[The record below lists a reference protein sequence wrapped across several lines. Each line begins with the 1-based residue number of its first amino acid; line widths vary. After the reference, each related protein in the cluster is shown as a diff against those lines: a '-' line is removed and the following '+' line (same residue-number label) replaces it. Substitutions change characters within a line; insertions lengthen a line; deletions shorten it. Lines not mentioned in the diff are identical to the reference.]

1 MTKKNQ
7 TNKSGRVKR
16 QNIFNTITGAVRFA
30 LFWLMVVVQLPI
42 IFILPRGRMSVRYM
56 SIFMKILLVLSG
68 IKTRVHGTLSNARPL
83 VVVSNHI
90 SLFEIATFPVVF
102 GGSLVS
108 KKEVASWP
116 LVGWVARKFGVV
128 FVDRRP
134 SHAREALANVQ
145 NEVAKITYPLFIFP
159 EGTTTNGAYVK
170 PFKSSLFNFVE
181 NSNVTVQ
188 PVVVNYRHR
197 NGAALSEDDLAQ
209 HFAYFDNKKM
219 ETGPLAKRE
228 RSAFSQVFHVMV
240 LGGFTVEIT
249 VLPAPDLSGMDRK
262 QIADILQ
269 KIVSGRY
276 MELKDAPPRN

>member
-1 MTKKNQ
+1 MARKLKQ
-7 TNKSGRVKR
+7 TPL
-16 QNIFNTITGAVRFA
+16 NTVTGAVRFA
-30 LFWLMVVVQLPI
+30 LFWLMVLIQLPI
-42 IFILPRGRMSVRYM
+42 IFILPRGKWSVRYM
-56 SIFMKILLVLSG
+56 SVFMKILLVLSG
-68 IKTRVHGTLSNARPL
+68 IKTRVHGNLSDKRPL
-83 VVVSNHI
+83 LVISNHI

-108 KKEVASWP
+108 KKEVESWP
-116 LVGWVARKFGVV
+116 LVGWVSRKFGVV

-145 NEVAKITYPLFIFP
+145 NEVAKVTYPLFIFP

-181 NSNVTVQ
+181 NSDVTVQ

-197 NGAALSEDDLAQ
+197 DGSVISADDLAQ

-219 ETGPLAKRE
+219 DMGPLAARE

-240 LGGFTVEIT
+240 MGGFMVEIT
-249 VLPAPDLSGMDRK
+249 VLPPPPLAGMDRK
-262 QIADILQ
+262 QIAETLQ
-269 KIVSGRY
+269 QIVSDKY
-276 MELKDAPPRN
+276 MELKDKTKDL

>member
-1 MTKKNQ
+1 MARKLKQ
-7 TNKSGRVKR
+7 TP
-16 QNIFNTITGAVRFA
+16 FNTITGTVRFA
-30 LFWLMVVVQLPI
+30 LFWLMVVIQLPI
-42 IFILPRGRMSVRYM
+42 IFLLPRGKWSVRYM
-56 SIFMKILLVLSG
+56 SVFMKILLILSG
-68 IKTRVHGTLSNARPL
+68 IKTSVHGKLSDKRPL
-83 VVVSNHI
+83 LVISNHI

-108 KKEVASWP
+108 KKEVRDWP
-116 LVGWVARKFGVV
+116 LVGWVANKFGVV

-145 NEVAKITYPLFIFP
+145 NEVAKVKYPLFIFP

-181 NSNVTVQ
+181 NSDVTVQ

-197 NGAALSEDDLAQ
+197 DGTVMSADDLAQ

-219 ETGPLAKRE
+219 EQGPLAKRE

-240 LGGFTVEIT
+240 LGGFKVEIT
-249 VLPAPDLSGMDRK
+249 VLPPPPLAGMDRK
-262 QIADILQ
+262 QIAETLQ
-269 KIVSGRY
+269 QIVSDKY
-276 MELKDAPPRN
+276 MELKDKTDK

>member
-1 MTKKNQ
+1 MARKLK
-7 TNKSGRVKR
+7 
-16 QNIFNTITGAVRFA
+16 QNVFNTITGTIRFG
-30 LFWLMVVVQLPI
+30 LFWLMVLIQLPI
-42 IFILPRGRMSVRYM
+42 IFILPRGKWSVRYM
-56 SIFMKILLVLSG
+56 SVFMKILLILAG
-68 IKTRVHGTLSNARPL
+68 IKTRVHGALSTNRPL
-83 VVVSNHI
+83 LVIANHI
-90 SLFEIATFPVVF
+90 SLFEISTFPVVF

-108 KKEVASWP
+108 KKEVRDWP
-116 LVGWVARKFGVV
+116 LVGWVAQKFGVV

-145 NEVAKITYPLFIFP
+145 NEVAKVKYPLFIFP

-181 NSNVTVQ
+181 NSDVTVQ

-197 NGAALSEDDLAQ
+197 NGAPLSDDDLAQ

-240 LGGFTVEIT
+240 LGGFMVEIT
-249 VLPAPDLSGMDRK
+249 VLPPPPLGGMDRK
-262 QIADILQ
+262 QIAETLQ
-269 KIVSGRY
+269 QIVSEKY
-276 MELKDAPPRN
+276 MELKDKTNKDEIEK